1 MFKELITE
9 AKKVSEYK
17 KMSKEGNQSNIF
29 RDYNLKDKQG
39 QNMDDFIECGR
50 LEIIPKCPI
59 CDKGLQTP

>member
-29 RDYNLKDKQG
+29 RDYNLKDK
-39 QNMDDFIECGR
+39 
-50 LEIIPKCPI
+50 
-59 CDKGLQTP
+59 